1 MLHNDEIP
9 LEKLIASTAEM
20 GYAAIEVWGR
30 EGCPF
35 ADIVKYAHKHGMRVA
50 SFGGGSGWNDPKK
63 HDSLEKEVKENIDI
77 AVDND
82 VPGLIMISGNRNGM
96 DDLVGLRNCA
106 EGLKRVAGYAEEK
119 GVNLNMELLNS
130 KVDHLDY
137 MCDHTQWA
145 VTLCDLVDSPRVK
158 ILYDIYHMAIQEGDL
173 IRTINTYGR
182 HFGHY
187 HTAGNPGRRDL
198 DLEQEIYY
206 PPVMKAIADSGYD
219 LYVGHEFSPKG
230 DLLAALKQAFD
241 MCNI

>member
-1 MLHNDEIP
+1 
-9 LEKLIASTAEM
+9 
-20 GYAAIEVWGR
+20 
-30 EGCPF
+30 
-35 ADIVKYAHKHGMRVA
+35 
-50 SFGGGSGWNDPKK
+50 
-63 HDSLEKEVKENIDI
+63 
-77 AVDND
+77 
-82 VPGLIMISGNRNGM
+82 
-96 DDLVGLRNCA
+96 
-106 EGLKRVAGYAEEK
+106 
-119 GVNLNMELLNS
+119 
-130 KVDHLDY
+130 

-145 VTLCDLVDSPRVK
+145 VTLCDLVDSPRVT

-182 HFGHY
+182 HFSHY